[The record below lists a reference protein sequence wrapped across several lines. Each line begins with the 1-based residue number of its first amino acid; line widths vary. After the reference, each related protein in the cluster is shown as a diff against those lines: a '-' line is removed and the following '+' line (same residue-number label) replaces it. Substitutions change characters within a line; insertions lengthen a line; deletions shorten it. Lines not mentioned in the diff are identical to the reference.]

1 MPAIR
6 RKVAGT
12 SRGGGDRG
20 PRKMLPGIS
29 FEGSARYPQIRPTPM
44 ISHTKF
50 LLPSSMLEQSNMD
63 VFEFTTGPNSA
74 IM

>member
-1 MPAIR
+1 M
-6 RKVAGT
+6 
-12 SRGGGDRG
+12 
-20 PRKMLPGIS
+20 MPGIS
-29 FEGSARYPQIRPTPM
+29 FEGSARYPHIRPTPM